1 MSGPTEQHRGNG
13 SVEAGIS
20 TAMVR
25 LLREY
30 TGRGPTKARTT
41 YTDNLVVCV
50 VADAMT
56 KAERALVDDGKHELV
71 LETRR
76 QFQDT
81 MKEDIVGEVERLTER
96 KVFAFMSANHVD
108 PDVGVEILLLNPRED
123 EVADG

>member
-1 MSGPTEQHRGNG
+1 MSGPTEHRGNG
-13 SVEAGIS
+13 SIEAGIS

-41 YTDNLVVCV
+41 YTDNLVICV

-81 MKEDIVGEVERLTER
+81 MKEDIVSEVERLTER
-96 KVFAFMSANHVD
+96 KVFAFMSANHVE
-108 PDVGVEILLLNPRED
+108 PDIGVEVLLLNPRDD
-123 EVADG
+123 EAADD